1 MSDYSILG
9 TSKDGSGMVWLAG
22 PFDSHHDAL
31 ALYPVLLRIYDGC
44 GLRGFCMMRTDYYDS
59 EGGPS

>member
-9 TSKDGSGMVWLAG
+9 TSKEGDEMVWIAG
-22 PFDSHHDAL
+22 PFSSHRDAL
-31 ALYPVLLRIYDGC
+31 ALYPVLLRLYDRC

-59 EGGPS
+59 VDGPS